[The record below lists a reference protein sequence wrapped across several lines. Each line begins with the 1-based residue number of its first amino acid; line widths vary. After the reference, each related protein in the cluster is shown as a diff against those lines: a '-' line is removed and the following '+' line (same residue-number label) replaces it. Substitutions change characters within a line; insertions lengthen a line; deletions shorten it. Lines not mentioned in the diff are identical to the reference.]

1 MSVRKRL
8 GSLGIGA
15 GIGLILLFLYMPAI
29 VIGVYSL
36 NKGSVMGW
44 PPELATL
51 SWYSK
56 AFANPAMVEGLK
68 NSAIVAAVSVG
79 IAVILGVPAGM
90 GVDRFHFFGK
100 TAFQR
105 LLMLPFLMPGLIS
118 GLTLLTVILDFH
130 FKLSLMT
137 VIIAHA
143 TMLIAIVVI
152 QMAVVLD
159 RWNRSLELAA
169 QDLGANEIR
178 TFFYVTWPN
187 IRAAIVGA
195 SLLGVA
201 ISLDETAR
209 TAFVVG
215 EQDTLPIVV
224 LSSLRRTLTPEIN
237 AIGTVVLVISLV
249 GVVIWSKFGAADL
262 ARE

>member
-1 MSVRKRL
+1 MKARL
-8 GSLGIGA
+8 GSLGIGF
-15 GIGLILLFLYMPAI
+15 GIGLIMLFLYIPAL
-29 VIGVYSL
+29 VVAVYSL
-36 NKGSVMGW
+36 NKGAVMGW
-44 PPELATL
+44 PPELL
-51 SWYSK
+51 SFDWYSK
-56 AFANPAMVEGLK
+56 AFGNPAMMEGLR
-68 NSAIVAAVSVG
+68 NSVIVAFVSV
-79 IAVILGVPAGM
+79 AVAVLLGVPAGL
-90 GVDRFHFFGK
+90 GVDRFDFFGK
-100 TAFQR
+100 TTFQR

-118 GLTLLTVILDFH
+118 GLTLLTVILDFQME
-130 FKLSLMT
+130 LSLMT
-137 VIIAHA
+137 VIIAHS

-159 RWNRSLELAA
+159 RWDRSLELAA

-195 SLLGVA
+195 SLLGIAV
-201 ISLDETAR
+201 SLDETAR

-215 EQDTLPIVV
+215 ESDTLPIVV

-237 AIGTVVLVISLV
+237 AIGTLVLVISLV
-249 GVVIWSKFGAADL
+249 GVIIWSKFGAADL

>member
-1 MSVRKRL
+1 MRARL
-8 GSLGIGA
+8 GSLGIGI
-15 GIGLILLFLYMPAI
+15 GIGAILVFLYIPA
-29 VIGVYSL
+29 VVVAVYSL
-36 NKGSVMGW
+36 NKGSVMSW
-44 PPELATL
+44 PPELF
-51 SWYSK
+51 SFHWYSK
-56 AFANPAMVEGLK
+56 AFANDAMMEGLK
-68 NSAIVAAVSVG
+68 NSVIVAIVSVA
-79 IAVILGVPAGM
+79 IAVLLGVPAGM
-90 GVDRFHFFGK
+90 GVDRFNFFGK

-118 GLTLLTVILDFH
+118 GLTLLTVILDFQLE
-130 FKLSLMT
+130 LSLMT

-159 RWNRSLELAA
+159 RWDRSLELAA

-195 SLLGVA
+195 SLLGIA

-215 EQDTLPIVV
+215 ESDTLPIVV

-237 AIGTVVLVISLV
+237 AIGTLVLVISLV
-249 GVVIWSKFGAADL
+249 GVIIWSKFGAADL